1 MKPSNLK
8 LKSLTAAGFT
18 ALYIALTATTTAAP
32 AKVTY
37 NGASNPSIEN
47 VINLNQ
53 NYAYQGKF
61 QSFDGELTGEWN
73 IYSAEKNP
81 PKFAI
86 TENSE
91 GNIITLNNQKSSTQY
106 LATNIAVKP
115 SKRYGIY
122 CETKELGSRITKND
136 ELKIGTQLRMNYKLY
151 DSGMIE
157 AYKGSYSIVSE
168 SRKDGWISN
177 FGIIEL
183 NSELQDIIETINLTF
198 TLKQVNTSIRNLRL
212 IALEDT
218 QLTTLKNKK
227 TKTWGGRMSI
237 AKIMEKKQFI
247 RSVWNSRPISET
259 DASAFYTH
267 YIQGALE
274 LTDNDIQEK
283 VTNQSLSI
291 KQLET
296 LANQSR
302 SKKNLPP
309 VKFK

>member
-1 MKPSNLK
+1 MRSLNLIFASITLAGISALHAKPVK
-8 LKSLTAAGFT
+8 
-18 ALYIALTATTTAAP
+18 II
-32 AKVTY
+32 Y

-47 VINLNQ
+47 VISSNQ
-53 NYAYQGKF
+53 NFAYQGEF
-61 QSFDGELTGEWN
+61 QSFDGELTGEW
-73 IYSAEKNP
+73 IVGG
-81 PKFAI
+81 F
-86 TENSE
+86 NSE
-91 GNIITLNNQKSSTQY
+91 VAKTQPKISVMEVEGNNVITLNNQGFLTQY

-122 CETKELGSRITKND
+122 CETKESGSHIAKNE
-136 ELKIGTQLRMNYKLY
+136 ELKELGTQLRINYKLY

-157 AYKGSYSIVSE
+157 AYRSSYSIISE

-177 FGIIEL
+177 FVIIEL

-227 TKTWGGRMSI
+227 KKYDNGRMSLTQ
-237 AKIMEKKQFI
+237 IMENKQFI
-247 RSVWNSRPISET
+247 RSIWNSRPISET

-274 LTDNDIQEK
+274 LTDNDTQEK
-283 VTNQSLSI
+283 ITNKSLSI
-291 KQLET
+291 EQLEK
-296 LANQSR
+296 LANQTR
-302 SKKNLPP
+302 SKKNLKP